1 MCDDIELKKCQ
12 EEQHLVQLEQD
23 LQLVLQQD
31 QQEQQEQEINK
42 LYDYSVFGLSHFLDV
57 G

>member
-1 MCDDIELKKCQ
+1 MWWYRVKKCQ

-31 QQEQQEQEINK
+31 QQEQQEQQEQQQ
-42 LYDYSVFGLSHFLDV
+42 
-57 G
+57 